1 MTTFEPIA
9 IVGTSC
15 ILPGALSPAD
25 LWRNV
30 LVGRDLLTSPPPG
43 YWGVDPHSMLHGG
56 RDRVASIAGGYVLGF
71 EALFNPGEF
80 DEDLADLDPL
90 FHWTLWGA
98 REALRAAGQDEARPS
113 ARAGLVLGNLG
124 YPSRSMVRFA
134 ETLWVGGEARGARNR
149 FHFGLPAQLA
159 ARVLKLG
166 LGGFSIDAACA
177 SSLYAMK
184 LACDQ
189 LHDRQADLMVAG
201 GINRADDLFLHAGFT
216 ALGAL
221 SPTGRSRPFH
231 READGL
237 VPAEGA
243 AFVALKRLDD
253 AITANDRILG
263 VIRGIGCGNDGRGAG
278 LLTPSR
284 DGQVR
289 AMKAAYAASGIDPS
303 RVSYVECHATGTQVG
318 DATEIRSMEEV
329 FPHKDGL
336 PIGSLK
342 SNLGHLITAS
352 GAAGLIKLMEAARA
366 GILPPTRGCDDPS
379 DALRGSGFRVLP
391 EPEAWKSSAPRV
403 AAISAFGFGGN
414 NAHLIFEEW
423 AGRGE
428 YRSYVHSAAPPRKI
442 AVVGVGVIAGQ
453 GQSTADFTGDLS
465 RGVTPGGAAGDLS
478 LPIDELHFPP
488 RDLAQTLPQQLLV
501 LKAAQQAVSE
511 AGSLP
516 CATTGVFTGMEVDPG
531 ITRYGVRWRLA
542 ELLDGQ
548 PEWLDEVRDRVIPA
562 LDGPAAILGSM
573 PNMPANR
580 LNSQFN
586 FSGSGFT
593 VGASEASGEV
603 ALELAMRA
611 LRSGEIDAALVCA
624 VDLSCD
630 PVHQYAIG
638 ADRITSDAAVA
649 LALEPLDAALE
660 SGRTIYCLIE
670 EAPSGA
676 QDACGGSESFAA
688 SGLLRIAELAIGV
701 KHRLRFGDRDAAPW
715 LPSRNGWSAHSG
727 RFVLTAS
734 PDANPPGLVQA
745 GLAQDAPPRFHNS
758 SAALIEGEIAFVFTG
773 AAASYRGAGRDLL
786 TALPTLTCRLSERFS
801 GLAEIAAWIYDK
813 SPTTEL
819 SPLQQLQ
826 CSSFLSQIHA
836 ELTMRI
842 LKLRPAAM
850 IGLSSGETN
859 SLFAAG
865 VWQGI
870 DGMLDDIARSGMY
883 EREIAGEFG
892 VARRA
897 WKLRETGP
905 VHWINVRVLA
915 DSEKIRKA
923 AAAEPRAH
931 LLIIYAPNDCL
942 IGGDAEACRRLI
954 RRLGSV
960 PAYEAAG
967 LAVHCPEMAEFADG
981 WRALHHRPVVPA
993 VGPDAIRIYS
1003 NAVRGPYVPDPDSV
1017 ADMLTAQA
1025 CATVDFPATILRAW
1039 EDGVRIFIEH
1049 GPRSFCA
1056 GWISQTLGRR
1066 PHLAVSLDK
1075 YGQSSLE
1082 QACDAVNRLA
1092 ASGVKMDTPAFFDA
1106 MERAAT
1112 NWKATKPGRCIV
1124 VRAHP
1129 PGFGLLGLPLPPQTM
1144 EPAPPLPPVIEP
1156 YEELRE
1162 AVAVRANGNGSI
1174 AALIGAMGTA
1184 HREAVNAHVE
1194 ALRQTAQAQIAVFRR
1209 LARTPSTPIAILP
1222 QTLPRPLPQTG
1233 TQFSRQQLDL
1243 HASGL
1248 VSSLFGPLFRRQD
1261 AFRRQ
1266 VRMPEPPM
1274 LLADRV
1280 TGIEGEPGSMKTG
1293 SIWTETDLRGDSWFL
1308 HENHVPPGIL
1318 IEAGQADLLLI
1329 SWLGVDFLNRD
1340 ERVYRMLSCELTFTG
1355 GLPCAGDTLSYD
1367 IHIDEHA
1374 SLGDIRLFF
1383 FHFDC
1388 RVNGE
1393 VRLRMRNGQA
1403 GFFSDREL
1411 ADPVGVIWDPAAA
1424 EPVGDDDAEL
1434 FDPPVL
1440 PQSTYTRDQ
1449 VRAFAEGRAFD
1460 CFGAGYE
1467 LAATHTATPRIPS
1480 GRLQLIQEIAELDP
1494 RGGPWK
1500 RGYMR
1505 VANRISPSDW
1515 FFEGHFK
1522 NDPCMPGTLMAEAGM
1537 QAMAFYLAA
1546 LGFTLPR
1553 DGWRFEP
1560 IPEETVRLRCRGQV
1574 VPTSRELTYEIFVHR
1589 VVAGPEPAVY
1599 ADILGTVDGVTKAVH
1614 GHRLG
1619 LRLVPDWP
1627 LDKRSPPP
1635 DPKTA
1640 MHRGAVVNGFE
1651 FGDGS
1656 MLAAAIGRPSDAF
1669 GAMYRR
1675 FDGPLRTVRLPGP
1688 PYLFMSRVTR
1698 VEGQPESMT
1707 AGIECEAQCDVDPR
1721 AWFFDDNGARLMPFS
1736 ILMEAALQPCGWLAS
1751 YAGCVSTCPEELYFR
1766 NLDGT
1771 ATVHAS
1777 IPDDAGVLTTR
1788 ARLTKLLRSGA
1799 IILVSF
1805 DVETRIADRLVFTM
1819 NTSFGFFPKSALES
1833 QTGLP
1838 ADDAEKQRFAEPSD
1852 FLVELTEMPSRY
1864 FGGSARIAG
1873 GKLLML
1879 DRVTGYWPKLA
1890 RLRAEKDVDPREW
1903 FFQAH
1908 FFQDPVMP
1916 GSLGVESMAQ
1926 LVQFFML
1933 ETGLDAG
1940 LEDPYFEPLAPAH
1953 EVTWKYR
1960 GQVVPTA
1967 ARVTV
1972 EVEIRE
1978 VIRRPSEVTAVAN
1991 AWLWVGNVR
2000 IYQAKNITA
2009 RLVSRPSRTF
2019 EIDPERD
2026 LWVRDHCPNYVLPV
2040 LPMMDMVNRL
2050 AKAAS
2055 DANPGRLVIGLRD
2068 LQIRNWAVLDRPRR
2082 FRVLADTN
2090 PEGALASLEIQ
2101 QPGDEDR
2108 FELLATAQVILA
2120 DAYSPAPAPLPALQN
2135 AVDAQDPYES
2145 ATIAHGPAFQVL
2157 LSIRKGDGGATS
2169 ILDAGA
2175 GTVPAGLLPVALL
2188 DGALHA
2194 IPNDNPSQW
2203 SLDIPADRLAFP
2215 CGLSHIGFHS
2225 AAPTSGPVRCEVRY
2239 DGMDGGRLPAFRIQL
2254 FQGDLLWADLR
2265 SLHALAPKG
2274 PIGMASGLARRAY
2287 LRDRIPNTALSLST
2301 FENGTTVLPF
2311 EVIRQTDW
2319 VPGTVAA
2326 LFHATGDLEEITRQ
2340 IAIKE
2345 HVARLAQT
2353 HPSRVSV
2360 APDSRSAVCDVEP
2373 LRRWHVQTATDRRG
2387 VAVAGEEPSLDFDA
2401 ARAFWKRDPDSPP
2414 ALELL
2419 VASLIRR
2426 FVGRVRLEDADAV
2439 RALRG
2444 APVLFVANHQTLL
2457 ESVLFPVFAPAITG
2471 SPIIALAKIEQ
2482 KQSLLVQTMV
2492 RAFAEL
2498 SELSSEP
2505 ILYFD
2510 QRDPG
2515 SLFSLMEHL
2524 KSAMASQGRSALIH
2538 SEGTRKLTC
2547 RLPVSTI
2554 SAALLELA
2562 LAADVPIVPIR
2573 FTGGLPV
2580 EPAPEKL
2587 DFPIGFGNQ
2596 DYWIGKP
2603 IFPDEL
2609 RGLTLIDRKSLVLR
2623 AINSQGVPNQLE
2635 TPHPPDAAFASL
2647 VARRMLVAGIG
2658 SVEAALLECAGLDIA
2673 ARIEDLFKM

>member
-1 MTTFEPIA
+1 VTTFEPIA
-9 IVGTSC
+9 IVGASC
-15 ILPGALSPAD
+15 IVPGALSPAE

-30 LVGRDLLTSPPPG
+30 LAGRDLLTTPPPG
-43 YWGVDPHSMLHGG
+43 YWGLDPHSMLHGT
-56 RDRVASIAGGYVLGF
+56 RDRVASIAGGYVHGF
-71 EALFNPGEF
+71 EAVFNPGEF
-80 DEDLADLDPL
+80 DEDMSDLDPL

-98 REALRAAGQDEARPS
+98 REALRAAGIDDARPS
-113 ARAGLVLGNLG
+113 ACAGLVLGNLG

-134 ETLWVGGEARGARNR
+134 ETLWLGGEAHGARNR

-177 SSLYAMK
+177 SSLYAIK
-184 LACDQ
+184 LACDK
-189 LHDRQADLMVAG
+189 LHDRQADLMLAG
-201 GINRADDLFLHAGFT
+201 GINHADDLFLHAGFT

-253 AITANDRILG
+253 AVAGNDRILG

-278 LLTPSR
+278 LLTPNR

-289 AMKAAYAASGIDPS
+289 AMKAAYTASGIDPS
-303 RVSYVECHATGTQVG
+303 RVSYIECHATGTPVG

-329 FPHKDGL
+329 FPQKDGL
-336 PIGSLK
+336 PVGSLK

-352 GAAGLIKLMEAARA
+352 GAAGLVKLTEAVRA
-366 GILPPTRGCDDPS
+366 GILPPTRGCEDPS
-379 DALRGSGFRVLP
+379 DALRASGFRVLS

-403 AAISAFGFGGN
+403 AALSAFGFGGN

-423 AGRGE
+423 TGRDE
-428 YRSYVHSAAPPRKI
+428 HRSYVPSAAPPRRI
-442 AVVGVGVIAGQ
+442 AIVGVGVIAGK
-453 GQSTADFTGDLS
+453 GQSTADFIGDLS
-465 RGVTPGGAAGDLS
+465 RGVRPGGAAGDIS

-501 LKAAQQAVSE
+501 LKAAHKAVTE

-548 PEWLDEVRDRVIPA
+548 PEWLDEIRDRIIPP

-611 LRSGEIDAALVCA
+611 LRSGDLNAALVCA

-630 PVHQYAIG
+630 PVHQYAVG
-638 ADRITSDAAVA
+638 PDRITSDAAVA
-649 LALEPLDAALE
+649 LVLEPLDAAIE
-660 SGRTIYCLIE
+660 SGRAIYCVIE
-670 EAPSGA
+670 EDPSGA
-676 QDACGGSESFAA
+676 QDAREGSESFAA
-688 SGLLRIAELAIGV
+688 CGLLRIAELAIGV
-701 KHRLRFGDRDAAPW
+701 KHRLRFGDHDATPW
-715 LPSRNGWSAHSG
+715 LPSRSGWSAASG
-727 RFVLTAS
+727 RFVLSAS
-734 PDANPPGLVQA
+734 QDSNPPGLV
-745 GLAQDAPPRFHNS
+745 QDAPPRFHNA
-758 SAALIEGEIAFVFTG
+758 SASPTEGEIAFVFTG

-786 TALPTLTCRLSERFS
+786 TALPALTCRLGERFS
-801 GLAEIAAWIYDK
+801 GLTEIASWIYDK

-865 VWQGI
+865 VWKGI
-870 DGMLDDIARSGMY
+870 DRMLDDVAASGMY
-883 EREIAGEFG
+883 EREIAGDFG

-897 WKLRETGP
+897 WNLRETEP
-905 VHWINVRVLA
+905 VNWINVRVLA
-915 DSEKIRKA
+915 GPEKIREA
-923 AAAEPRAH
+923 AAAEPHAH
-931 LLIIYAPNDCL
+931 LLIIHAPNDCL

-954 RRLGSV
+954 RRLGPV
-960 PAYEAAG
+960 PSFEAAG
-967 LAVHCPEMAEFADG
+967 LAVHCPEMAQFADR
-981 WRALHHRPVVPA
+981 WRALHRRPVVPP
-993 VGPDAIRIYS
+993 VIRIYS

-1017 ADMLTAQA
+1017 ADMLTAQT

-1056 GWISQTLGRR
+1056 GWISQTLGDR

-1075 YGQSSLE
+1075 YGKSSLQ

-1092 ASGVKMDTPAFFDA
+1092 AAGVSMDTAAFFEA
-1106 MERAAT
+1106 IERAAT
-1112 NWKATKPGRCIV
+1112 NWKAPKPGRSIE
-1124 VRAHP
+1124 VRAHA
-1129 PGFGLLGLPLPPQTM
+1129 PGFGFSALPLPPQTM
-1144 EPAPPLPPVIEP
+1144 EPAPPLPPLIEL
-1156 YEELRE
+1156 YEEPLE
-1162 AVAVRANGNGSI
+1162 AVAVRANGNGTI
-1174 AALIGAMGTA
+1174 DALIGAMGTA
-1184 HREAVNAHVE
+1184 HREAAKAHVE
-1194 ALRQTAQAQIAVFRR
+1194 ALRQTARSQIAVFRGR
-1209 LARTPSTPIAILP
+1209 ARTMSAPIAILP
-1222 QTLPRPLPQTG
+1222 QAKPGRG
-1233 TQFSRQQLDL
+1233 TQFTRQQLEL

-1248 VSSLFGPLFRRQD
+1248 ISSLFGPLFRRQD
-1261 AFRRQ
+1261 SFHRQ

-1293 SIWTETDLRGDSWFL
+1293 SIWTETDVRRDSWFL

-1355 GLPCAGDTLSYD
+1355 GLPRAGDTLTYD

-1411 ADPVGVIWDPAAA
+1411 ADPVGVIWDAAAA
-1424 EPVGDDDAEL
+1424 EPIGASEP

-1560 IPEETVRLRCRGQV
+1560 IPGEMVRLRCRGQV
-1574 VPTSRELTYEIFVHR
+1574 VPSSRELTYEIFVHQ
-1589 VVAGPEPAVY
+1589 VIAGPEPAIY

-1627 LDKRSPPP
+1627 LEKLPPPP
-1635 DPKTA
+1635 DTKTA
-1640 MHRGAVVNGFE
+1640 TRRGAVVNGFE

-1656 MLAAAIGRPSDAF
+1656 MLAAAIGRPSEAF

-1707 AGIECEAQCDVDPR
+1707 AGIECDAQCEVDLR

-1777 IPDDAGVLTTR
+1777 VPDDAGVLTTR
-1788 ARLTKLLRSGA
+1788 ARLTKLLRSGT

-1805 DVETRIADRLVFTM
+1805 DVETRIAERLVFSM

-1838 ADDAEKQRFAEPSD
+1838 VDDAERELFAEPSD
-1852 FLVELTEMPSRY
+1852 FLADLAEMPSRY
-1864 FGGSARIAG
+1864 FGGLARIAG

-1879 DRVTGYWPKLA
+1879 DRVTGYWPKLG

-1903 FFQAH
+1903 FFKAH

-1933 ETGLDAG
+1933 ETRLDAG

-1960 GQVVPTA
+1960 GQVVPSA
-1967 ARVTV
+1967 QKVTV

-1978 VIRRPSEVTAVAN
+1978 VIRRPSDVTAVAN
-1991 AWLWVGNVR
+1991 AWLWVGGVR

-2019 EIDPERD
+2019 EIDPDRD
-2026 LWVRDHCPNYVLPV
+2026 VWVRDHCPNYVLPV

-2050 AKAAS
+2050 AQAAS
-2055 DANPGRLVIGLRD
+2055 DANPGRLVTGLRD

-2082 FRVLADTN
+2082 FRVFADAN
-2090 PEGALASLEIQ
+2090 ADEAPARLEIQ
-2101 QPGDEDR
+2101 QPGDDGR

-2120 DAYSPAPAPLPALQN
+2120 DAYAPGPAPLPTLQN
-2135 AVDAQDPYES
+2135 AVDAQDLYAS

-2157 LSIRKGDGGATS
+2157 LSIRNGDGGATS

-2203 SLDIPADRLAFP
+2203 SQDIPADTLAFP
-2215 CGLSHIGFHS
+2215 CGLTHITFHS
-2225 AAPTSGPVRCEVRY
+2225 APPKSGPVRCEVRY
-2239 DGMDGGRLPAFRIQL
+2239 DGTDGGRLPAFRVQL

-2265 SLHALAPKG
+2265 SIHTLVPRG
-2274 PIGMASGLARRAY
+2274 PIGRVSGLARRAY
-2287 LRDRIPNTALSLST
+2287 LRDRIPNPALSLST
-2301 FENGTTVLPF
+2301 FENGATSLRF

-2319 VPGTVAA
+2319 VPGTIAA

-2345 HVARLAQT
+2345 HVARLANT
-2353 HPSRVSV
+2353 HPSRVMV
-2360 APDSRSAVCDVEP
+2360 APDSQSAVCDIEP
-2373 LRRWHVQTATDRRG
+2373 LRRWHVQTVTDRRG
-2387 VAVAGEEPSLDFDA
+2387 VTAAGEAASMDFDA
-2401 ARAFWKRDPDSPP
+2401 ARAYWKKDRDSSALP
-2414 ALELL
+2414 ALERL
-2419 VASLIRR
+2419 VACLSRR
-2426 FVGRVRLEDADAV
+2426 FIGRIRLENADAV
-2439 RALRG
+2439 RGLRG
-2444 APVLFVANHQTLL
+2444 MPVLFVANHQTLL
-2457 ESVLFPVFAPAITG
+2457 ESVLFPVLAPAITG

-2482 KQSLLVQTMV
+2482 KKSLLVQTMV

-2498 SELSSEP
+2498 SELPSES

-2524 KSAMASQGRSALIH
+2524 KSAMSSQGRSALIH
-2538 SEGTRKLTC
+2538 SEGARSLTC
-2547 RLPVSTI
+2547 RMPVRTI

-2562 LAADVPIVPIR
+2562 IAADVPIVPIR

-2587 DFPIGFGNQ
+2587 DLPMGFGNQ

-2603 IFPDEL
+2603 IFPGEL
-2609 RGLTLIDRKSLVLR
+2609 RGLTLMDRKSLVLG
-2623 AINSQGVPNQLE
+2623 AINSQGVPNELE
-2635 TPHPPDAAFASL
+2635 TPHPPDTVFASL
-2647 VARRMLVAGIG
+2647 VARRMDATGIG

-2673 ARIEDLFKM
+2673 ARIEDLFRR

>member
-15 ILPGALSPAD
+15 ILPGALSPAE

-71 EALFNPGEF
+71 EALFDPGEF
-80 DEDLADLDPL
+80 DDDLADLDPL

-98 REALRAAGQDEARPS
+98 REALRAAGHEAGQDAARPCP
-113 ARAGLVLGNLG
+113 RAGLVLGNLG

-134 ETLWVGGEARGARNR
+134 ETLWVAGEARGARTR

-177 SSLYAMK
+177 SSLYAIK

-189 LHDRQADLMVAG
+189 LHDRQADLMLAG

-253 AITANDRILG
+253 AIDGNDRILG

-379 DALRGSGFRVLP
+379 DALRASGFRVLP

-403 AAISAFGFGGN
+403 AALSAFGFGGN

-423 AGRGE
+423 AGPGE
-428 YRSYVHSAAPPRKI
+428 YRSWVPSAAPPPRKI
-442 AVVGVGVIAGQ
+442 AIVGVGVIAGQ
-453 GQSTADFTGDLS
+453 GQSTADFIADLS
-465 RGVTPGGAAGDLS
+465 RGVKPSGAAGDIS

-501 LKAAQQAVSE
+501 LKAAQQAVTE

-542 ELLDGQ
+542 ELLGGQ
-548 PEWLDEVRDRVIPA
+548 PEWLDEVRDGIIPA

-611 LRSGEIDAALVCA
+611 LRSGELDAALVCA
-624 VDLSCD
+624 VDLSSD

-638 ADRITSDAAVA
+638 PGRITSDAAVA
-649 LALEPLDAALE
+649 LALEPLDAALA

-670 EAPSGA
+670 EAP
-676 QDACGGSESFAA
+676 GGTLDVRGESESFAA
-688 SGLLRIAELAIGV
+688 SGLLRIAELALGV
-701 KHRLRFGDRDAAPW
+701 KHRLRFGDHDAVPW

-727 RFVLTAS
+727 GFVLNAS
-734 PDANPPGLVQA
+734 EDSNPPGLVHA

-758 SAALIEGEIAFVFTG
+758 SAAPIEGEIAFVFTG

-786 TALPTLTCRLSERFS
+786 AALPALTCRLSERFS
-801 GLAEIAAWIYDK
+801 GLAEIAGWIYDP
-813 SPTTEL
+813 SPAGDL

-826 CSSFLSQIHA
+826 CSSLLSQIHA
-836 ELTMRI
+836 ELSMRI

-897 WKLRETGP
+897 WKRETGP

-915 DSEKIRKA
+915 DAENIRRA
-923 AAAEPRAH
+923 AAAEPQAH
-931 LLIIYAPNDCL
+931 LLIIHALNDCL

-954 RRLGSV
+954 RRLGPV
-960 PAYEAAG
+960 PAYESAG
-967 LAVHCPEMAEFADG
+967 LAVHCPEMAEYADG
-981 WRALHHRPVVPA
+981 WRALHRRPVVPGA
-993 VGPDAIRIYS
+993 TRIYS
-1003 NAVRGPYVPDPDSV
+1003 NALGGPYFPDSDRV
-1017 ADMLTAQA
+1017 ADMLTSQA

-1049 GPRSFCA
+1049 GPRSFCT

-1075 YGQSSLE
+1075 YGKSSLE
-1082 QACDAVNRLA
+1082 QACDTVNRLA
-1092 ASGVKMDTPAFFDA
+1092 AAGVTMDTAAFHEA
-1106 MERAAT
+1106 VERAAT
-1112 NWKATKPGRCIV
+1112 NWKAPKAARFIE

-1129 PGFGLLGLPLPPQTM
+1129 PGFGLSALSLPAQTM
-1144 EPAPPLPPVIEP
+1144 EPAPALPPVIERYIER
-1156 YEELRE
+1156 YEGPRE
-1162 AVAVRANGNGSI
+1162 DVAVHANGNGAI
-1174 AALIGAMGTA
+1174 ASLVGAMGAA

-1194 ALRQTAQAQIAVFRR
+1194 VLRRTAQAHLAVFRGR
-1209 LARTPSTPIAILP
+1209 ARTPSAPIAILP
-1222 QTLPRPLPQTG
+1222 QPQTG
-1233 TQFSRQQLDL
+1233 TQFTRAQLEL

-1248 VSSLFGPLFRRQD
+1248 ISSLFGPLFRRQD
-1261 AFRRQ
+1261 SYRRQ

-1280 TGIEGEPGSMKTG
+1280 TGIEGEPGSMTTG
-1293 SIWTETDLRGDSWFL
+1293 SIWTETDLCRDSWFL
-1308 HENHVPPGIL
+1308 HENRVPPGIL

-1355 GLPCAGDTLSYD
+1355 GLPRLGDTLCYD

-1424 EPVGDDDAEL
+1424 EHVGDDDAEL
-1434 FDPPVL
+1434 FDPPIL
-1440 PQSTYTRDQ
+1440 PQPTYTRDQ
-1449 VRAFAEGRAFD
+1449 VITFAEGRAFD

-1494 RGGPWK
+1494 RGGPRK

-1589 VVAGPEPAVY
+1589 VVDGPEPAIY
-1599 ADILGTVDGVTKAVH
+1599 ADILGTIDGVTKAVH

-1627 LDKRSPPP
+1627 LEKLPPPP
-1635 DPKTA
+1635 DKKGPA
-1640 MHRGAVVNGFE
+1640 RRGAVVNGFE
-1651 FGDGS
+1651 FGDQS
-1656 MLAAAIGRPSDAF
+1656 MLAAAIGRPSEAF

-1698 VEGQPESMT
+1698 VDGPPESMT

-1788 ARLTKLLRSGA
+1788 VRLTKLLRSGA

-1852 FLVELTEMPSRY
+1852 FLVDLTEMPSRY
-1864 FGGSARIAG
+1864 FAGPARIAN

-1879 DRVTGYWPKLA
+1879 DRVTGYWPKLG

-1933 ETGLDAG
+1933 ETQLDAG

-1967 ARVTV
+1967 SRVTV

-1978 VIRRPSEVTAVAN
+1978 VIRRPSEVTAVAD

-2082 FRVLADTN
+2082 FRVFADTN
-2090 PEGALASLEIQ
+2090 SEGALASLEIQ
-2101 QPGDEDR
+2101 QPGDEER
-2108 FELLATAQVILA
+2108 FELLATARVILA

-2135 AVDAQDPYES
+2135 AADAQDPYES

-2157 LSIRKGDGGATS
+2157 RSIRNGDGGATS
-2169 ILDAGA
+2169 ILDAGN

-2203 SLDIPADRLAFP
+2203 SQDIPADRLAFP
-2215 CGLSHIGFHS
+2215 CGLSHISFHS

-2254 FQGDLLWADLR
+2254 FQGEVPWADIR
-2265 SLHALAPKG
+2265 SIHTLAPKG
-2274 PIGMASGLARRAY
+2274 PIGMAGGLARRAY

-2301 FENGTTVLPF
+2301 FENGTTSLPF
-2311 EVIRQTDW
+2311 EVIRQTEW

-2326 LFHATGDLEEITRQ
+2326 LFHATGSLEEITRQ

-2360 APDSRSAVCDVEP
+2360 APDSQSAVCDVEP
-2373 LRRWHVQTATDRRG
+2373 LRRWHVQTVTDRRG
-2387 VAVAGEEPSLDFDA
+2387 VAVAGQEASLDFDA
-2401 ARAFWKRDPDSPP
+2401 ARSIWKKDRDSSTPA
-2414 ALELL
+2414 ALERL
-2419 VASLIRR
+2419 VASLCRR
-2426 FVGRVRLEDADAV
+2426 FVGRIRLEDADA
-2439 RALRG
+2439 ALGLRG
-2444 APVLFVANHQTLL
+2444 KPVLYVANHQTLL
-2457 ESVLFPVFAPAITG
+2457 ESVLFPVLAPAITG
-2471 SPIIALAKIEQ
+2471 SPIVALAKIEQ
-2482 KQSLLVQTMV
+2482 KKSLLVQTMV

-2498 SELSSEP
+2498 SELSEP

-2515 SLFSLMEHL
+2515 SLFGLIEHL
-2524 KSAMASQGRSALIH
+2524 KSAMATQGRSALIH
-2538 SEGTRKLTC
+2538 NEGARNLTC
-2547 RLPVSTI
+2547 RVPVRTI

-2609 RGLTLIDRKSLVLR
+2609 HGLTLIERKSLVLR
-2623 AINSQGVPNQLE
+2623 AINSQCVLNQLE

-2647 VARRMLVAGIG
+2647 IARRMETAGIG

-2673 ARIEDLFKM
+2673 ARIEHLFKR